1 MVNVT
6 YRWCMALMLLYC
18 LTKKLSGFLQLH
30 HFSVPPL
37 PASLRHW
44 WHNTGMN
51 EWMNEWMCYY
61 SIHNKQLISL
71 IFQLLKPAHFTRTFQ
86 VFIVSDS
93 TKLNT
98 DENYICVPFSVTFSL
113 LFTVASHISVF
124 PNISKSHTACFT
136 VWPQTSFQVHICVFS
151 FFFFF

>member
-1 MVNVT
+1 
-6 YRWCMALMLLYC
+6 
-18 LTKKLSGFLQLH
+18 
-30 HFSVPPL
+30 
-37 PASLRHW
+37 
-44 WHNTGMN
+44 
-51 EWMNEWMCYY
+51 MNEWMCYY

-98 DENYICVPFSVTFSL
+98 DENYICVPYSVTYSL

-151 FFFFF
+151 FFFFFLTNIKTFLICHCYRDLSIIMIWQPAIVVPQSHIVILNGKDAL